1 MILDQFKLDDR
12 VALITGAST
21 GLGAAIAVALAE
33 AGAQV
38 SCHGNTRSPESTC
51 DRIQNAG
58 AVAHGIS
65 GDLGRPETARSLVE
79 QTLERFGRID
89 ILVNN
94 AGTIRRA
101 PAVDY
106 SEDDWATVI
115 EVNLSSVFRLSQLA
129 GKQMIERQRGGKIV
143 NIASLLSFQG
153 GITVPAYAA
162 SKGGVAQLTK
172 ALANEWARFGINVN
186 AIAPGYMRTS
196 NTAALQADET
206 RNRQILE
213 RIPAG
218 RWGEPQDLA
227 GAAVFLSS
235 SASDYVN
242 GHILVV
248 DGGWMGR

>member
-1 MILDQFKLDDR
+1 MILDQFKLHER
-12 VALITGAST
+12 IALVTGAST
-21 GLGAAIAVALAE
+21 GLGAAIAIALAE

-38 SCHGNTRSPESTC
+38 ACHGNTRSPESTC
-51 DRIQNAG
+51 DHITSAG
-58 AVAHGIS
+58 GVAYPIT
-65 GDLGRPETARSLVE
+65 GDLSKAETAQDLITH
-79 QTLERFGRID
+79 TLDRFSRID
-89 ILVNN
+89 ILINN

-106 SEDDWATVI
+106 SDDDWTAVI
-115 EVNLSSVFRLSQLA
+115 EVNLSSVFRLSKLA
-129 GKQMIERQRGGKIV
+129 GKQMIDNGRGGKIV
-143 NIASLLSFQG
+143 NIASLLSFHG

-172 ALANEWARFGINVN
+172 ALANEWAKHRINVN
-186 AIAPGYMRTS
+186 AIAPGYMRTT

-213 RIPAG
+213 RIPAA
-218 RWGEPQDLA
+218 RWGEPEDVA

-235 SASDYVN
+235 RASEYVN
-242 GHILVV
+242 GHVLVV

>member
-1 MILDQFKLDDR
+1 MILDQFKLHER
-12 VALITGAST
+12 IALVTGAST

-33 AGAQV
+33 AGAHV
-38 SCHGNTRSPESTC
+38 CCHGNTRSPESTC
-51 DRIQNAG
+51 DRIRNAG
-58 AVAHGIS
+58 GVAHAIT
-65 GDLGRPETARSLVE
+65 GDLSKPETPKDLVA
-79 QTLERFGRID
+79 QTVEEFGRID
-89 ILVNN
+89 ILINN

-106 SEDDWATVI
+106 SEEDWAAVI

-129 GKQMIERQRGGKIV
+129 GREMIDTKRGGKIV

-172 ALANEWARFGINVN
+172 ALANEWAKHGINVN
-186 AIAPGYMRTS
+186 AIAPGYMRTN

-218 RWGEPQDLA
+218 RWGEPEDLA

-235 SASDYVN
+235 SASDYIN